1 MSDATVVSPTDTAAT
16 SFTRSI
22 IPTVPK
28 GNFNRPGITP
38 GQVHT
43 IRSQTFPGATPS
55 TGGGDVPNSAA
66 DLLKQTLIAWGLAS
80 LLPHLQDYL
89 KKGYDSN
96 TINLALQDTQEWKTR
111 FAGNEIRKQNGL
123 SVLSPAQYL
132 AVEEQYHQIM
142 QAHGLPSQFYD
153 KQDDFTKFIGGD
165 VSPSELDARAKIAAD
180 QWQNADPATKQAWK
194 NYYNLDDGHAIAAI
208 LDQKTALP
216 IIERQAAAAGIGGAA
231 GQQGLDV
238 TRSRAEQFAQ
248 FGVSLDQ
255 ARQAYSNISQVLPA
269 ATALGSRFGEQLG
282 QSQLEDASLLG
293 SGEAQRQLQRLGSAE
308 KSDFSG
314 GIGANATTNAT
325 SGNY

>member
-1 MSDATVVSPTDTAAT
+1 MSKAVIPIVPKTN
-16 SFTRSI
+16 FTRPAGFS
-22 IPTVPK
+22 
-28 GNFNRPGITP
+28 P
-38 GQVHT
+38 GQVSAV
-43 IRSQTFPGATPS
+43 RSQTFPGTTTPS

-66 DLLKQTLIAWGLAS
+66 DLLKQTLISWGLAS

-89 KKGYDSN
+89 TKGYDSN
-96 TINLALQDTQEWKTR
+96 TINLALQDTQEWKMR

-123 SVLSPAQYL
+123 GVLSPAQYI

-153 KQDDFTKFIGGD
+153 KQSDFTNFIGGD

-180 QWQNADPATKQAWK
+180 QWQNADPQTKAAWK

-269 ATALGSRFGEQLG
+269 AQALGSRFGETFG

-293 SGEAQRQLQRLGSAE
+293 SGEALRQQQRLTSSE

-325 SGNY
+325 SNSY